1 MNDHIMETFYVC
13 VIWILGWAAIF
24 IGIYGGEHVVELWQY
39 AVMFTPFFIF
49 AAWQAMPLGNGD
61 KE

>member
-1 MNDHIMETFYVC
+1 MTEHTMEIFYIC
-13 VIWILGWAAIF
+13 VIWILGWAAAF

-49 AAWQAMPLGNGD
+49 MIWQAMPHRGGE
-61 KE
+61 K